1 MKEKKNLMVDDY
13 TLHKVLDKIKNI
25 AIEKLDDTKI
35 MIDIDCKIPDDIT
48 LKNAVILITCVIKD
62 GDKFYQQLILEE
74 ALYD

>member
-1 MKEKKNLMVDDY
+1 MVDDY